1 MTICDD
7 CLRILEEDLSQE
19 AIAVLN
25 KVELFN
31 ELSER
36 DLVRKLSL
44 NPKHLK
50 KLLYELEAKLFLTYD
65 SYGRTKAYHLTEN
78 GSRLLRLKKGK
89 RAVDMGLKVENSAN
103 SEQDSNN
110 EQDNDNSLEEE
121 KKQKVK
127 EIKEEMDRED
137 DLEQRDKEEEKKV
150 KETVT
155 QKKSEEEQ
163 KKDNQEQKKDNQEQN
178 QDDKEQSADSKSEN
192 LVWDFK

>member
-1 MTICDD
+1 MEMCDD

-19 AIAVLN
+19 AIAILN

-78 GSRLLRLKKGK
+78 GSRLLRLKKDK
-89 RAVDMGLKVENSAN
+89 REVDVGLKVKNGSN
-103 SEQDSNN
+103 DEQDNNN
-110 EQDNDNSLEEE
+110 EQDNDNEPDNDNGLRGEEKQEVKKIKEKMDKEDSLE
-121 KKQKVK
+121 QK
-127 EIKEEMDRED
+127 
-137 DLEQRDKEEEKKV
+137 DKEEEKKM
-150 KETVT
+150 KDTVT
-155 QKKSEEEQ
+155 QKKNEEEQ
-163 KKDNQEQKKDNQEQN
+163 KKDNQEQKREQP
-178 QDDKEQSADSKSEN
+178 SDSKSEN